1 MNKNFKKI
9 AVVATM
15 LPTVAGATSYAETSL
30 VSENQDWHGLDTIDI
45 YNFFTNFG
53 INKPLFMVNKQDPTY
68 SQKSATN
75 GTGKAVKLYIPAGVK
90 DVDEYFSKLTTVE
103 NKDRTYTI
111 TSINVTGTEHDELE
125 KYFSKYPTARPAEG
139 NIDYKVLGDLYFDG
153 GNTNSTHEA
162 KSGEKS
168 LPKLITTFDLS
179 DYFRAFG
186 IELDHSDSAYGET
199 GTFNIQGNVV
209 LNYTLPKDATLDEE
223 MVRQSLEYDKESFKT
238 PEVSVS
244 EYNGEKSL
252 KISLT
257 PNFKD
262 INDTYTVAEL
272 RNTHLF
278 KNPKSTIKFDG
289 LGIGNSAKNGI
300 HTIKAE
306 IGGSNLLYS
315 TKEAGRGLF
324 YIFATSQDSTG
335 KDSSSKSDNSIV
347 ASFKV
352 NSSSDGS
359 STYIPGQ
366 DPDRIDG
373 VDRVETAVN
382 VSKETY
388 PNGANAVILANKN
401 KFSDVL
407 TAVPLSVQIGAPI
420 LFTNTDTLPQETK
433 DEITRLNPSTIY
445 INGGTESVAKAI
457 ETNLSNSGKSVT
469 RFNGVD
475 RYHTAKLIAEKI
487 REKGDKRVVEIASG
501 ETFPDAL
508 SISSLAVKENAPIL
522 LSKKDDLTKYTKSAL
537 ATWDIDK
544 ATIAGHTET
553 ISNTVQGLVTSGFN
567 IGDTKNPDNVFRGAK
582 DTRRIGGADR
592 YETSTKIAE
601 YTLPD
606 ATFGVYASGQVFA
619 DSLIAGPYAAVNKAP
634 VLLVKRDAMPNS
646 VQDYTKKSKINKA
659 KLIGGENTVNNNV
672 LNLIKSL
679 VANKK

>member
-1 MNKNFKKI
+1 MSNKFLKYGSI
-9 AVVATM
+9 VLCAT
-15 LPTVAGATSYAETSL
+15 TISSVSFSASSYAESEGFIPPAEDFEGSFTPNNEKMKWPDGIKWTEGIPYKNEIESL
-30 VSENQDWHGLDTIDI
+30 RDKSVFMSVIVPLEGDI
-45 YNFFTNFG
+45 
-53 INKPLFMVNKQDPTY
+53 L
-68 SQKSATN
+68 
-75 GTGKAVKLYIPAGVK
+75 
-90 DVDEYFSKLTTVE
+90 VDS
-103 NKDRTYTI
+103 D
-111 TSINVTGTEHDELE
+111 TEHDKIYEINAGDKINFTGALNVTNIKTILNQIGQTDANLENVQSSFITNIKLPDVVEIPKNISLNNVKFEGSKGIFNVSKIEVKNNNTISVTFDLIEGISKFSELKE
-125 KYFSKYPTARPAEG
+125 K
-139 NIDYKVLGDLYFDG
+139 V
-153 GNTNSTHEA
+153 NSVDDILKITINGLSIKNSA
-162 KSGEKS
+162 KSGEYTA
-168 LPKLITTFDLS
+168 I
-179 DYFRAFG
+179 
-186 IELDHSDSAYGET
+186 
-199 GTFNIQGNVV
+199 GNVGG
-209 LNYTLPKDATLDEE
+209 YMSST
-223 MVRQSLEYDKESFKT
+223 
-238 PEVSVS
+238 
-244 EYNGEKSL
+244 
-252 KISLT
+252 
-257 PNFKD
+257 FKD
-262 INDTYTVAEL
+262 NLAMGFYSVYYTEQS
-272 RNTHLF
+272 
-278 KNPKSTIKFDG
+278 KDG
-289 LGIGNSAKNGI
+289 LDFTKNGSEDPLPI
-300 HTIKAE
+300 TF
-306 IGGSNLLYS
+306 
-315 TKEAGRGLF
+315 T
-324 YIFATSQDSTG
+324 
-335 KDSSSKSDNSIV
+335 
-347 ASFKV
+347 FKV
-352 NSSSDGS
+352 NSSSNSG
-359 STYIPGQ
+359 TYIPGQ

-420 LFTNTDTLPQETK
+420 LFTNTDTLPQDTK
-433 DEITRLNPSTIY
+433 DEIARLNPSTIY

-522 LSKKDDLTKYTKSAL
+522 LSKKNDLTKYTKSAL
-537 ATWDIDK
+537 ATWDVDK
-544 ATIAGHTET
+544 ATIAGQTQT

-582 DTRRIGGADR
+582 DTRRLGGADR

-619 DSLIAGPYAAVNKAP
+619 DSLIAGPYAAVNTAP

-672 LNLIKSL
+672 LNLLKSL